1 MADRELGGNR
11 MIELNDVSF
20 VYRNAAK
27 EGGLSGITLRV
38 RRGECVLLCGE
49 SGCGKTTLTRLI
61 NGLIP
66 HFYEGD
72 LRGESVV
79 GGKSVAQA
87 QIYEMAGLTGSV
99 FQNPR
104 SQFFNVDT
112 TGEIAF
118 GPENLGLPENEI
130 RSRIDTAAREMNV
143 RHLLGR
149 SIFKLSDGQKQKIAC
164 ASVAALHPDIY
175 VLDEPSS
182 NLDAAATAD
191 LRRHIALWKSQGKT
205 IVIAEHR
212 LHYLRGLCD
221 RVIYLRAGKIEGD
234 YTWGE
239 LENMPAERRSAMG
252 LRVLSLEELCQIPGA
267 APSHGVGIDMIALS
281 NFIYTYKRGQ
291 KALDIPALTLPRGG
305 AAAVVG
311 LNGAG
316 KSTFARCLCGLNK
329 RFPGTI
335 SINGRKL
342 GNAARRKNCFMVM
355 QDVNHQLF
363 TESVLDEILLGMKKE
378 DPDIAGNILD
388 NLHLLELKD
397 AHPMS
402 LSGGEKQRV
411 AIAAAIASEREII
424 VFDEPTSGLDF
435 THMRRV
441 AQNIRRL
448 CDMGKTTLVIT
459 HDPELIL
466 SCCTHELTL
475 TDGAAADL
483 FPLDE
488 DGRREILSFFTREGG
503 ETVV

>member
-1 MADRELGGNR
+1 
-11 MIELNDVSF
+11 MIELNNVSF
-20 VYRNAAK
+20 TYQNAFK
-27 EGGLSGITLRV
+27 DGGISRVSLRI

-66 HFYEGD
+66 HFYEGE
-72 LRGESVV
+72 LQGEILVDK
-79 GGKSVAQA
+79 KSVPALQL
-87 QIYEMAGLTGSV
+87 YDMAGLIGTV
-99 FQNPR
+99 FQDPR

-112 TGEIAF
+112 MGEIAF
-118 GPENLGLPENEI
+118 GPENLGLPEEEI
-130 RSRIDTAAREMNV
+130 LSRVEIAAREMNV

-149 SIFKLSDGQKQKIAC
+149 NIFKLSGGQKQKIAC
-164 ASVAALHPDIY
+164 ASVTALHPEIY

-182 NLDAAATAD
+182 NLDMAAVAD

-205 IVIAEHR
+205 IVVAEHR

-221 RVIYLRAGKIEGD
+221 RIMYLRGGIIESE
-234 YTWGE
+234 YTWRE
-239 LENMPAERRSAMG
+239 FKDISARERSQMG
-252 LRVLSLEELCQIPGA
+252 LRILSLEELYETQSETSNQG
-267 APSHGVGIDMIALS
+267 GETLELS
-281 NFIYTYKRGQ
+281 NFTYTYKRGE
-291 KALDIPALTLPRGG
+291 KAMDIPALTLPKGSIV
-305 AAAVVG
+305 AVVG
-311 LNGAG
+311 PNGAG

-329 RFPGTI
+329 HFCGTLML
-335 SINGRKL
+335 NGRKL
-342 GNAARRKNCFMVM
+342 GNRARRKRCFMVM

-378 DPDIAGNILD
+378 NTAAAESIL
-388 NLHLLELKD
+388 NSLRLLELKD

-411 AIAAAIASEREII
+411 AIATAIASGREII

-441 AQNIRRL
+441 AENIRRL
-448 CDMGKTTLVIT
+448 NGMGKTVFVIT

-466 SCCTHELTL
+466 SCCTHALKMEG
-475 TDGAAADL
+475 GASSGA

-488 DGRREILSFFTREGG
+488 TGRREMLSFFMREGG
-503 ETVV
+503 EAIVS